1 MELRL
6 RMHTFVKQ
14 IAAIYFSEYI
24 GLEEVRN
31 SVIYENVSTNLRPS
45 HLTHFSIKVTD
56 MSSNVTNN
64 VLIVCDRMSINT
76 LCSAKNQA
84 YYKSH

>member
-45 HLTHFSIKVTD
+45 HFSIKVTD

-84 YYKSH
+84 